1 MLDLGVLHLTFCLVY
16 VIVAV
21 HSVHCGWAPPFVDQL
36 EDGWT
41 LSNLNGTIS
50 TPIRVPGYALHTLH
64 EQGFIERPL
73 SG

>member
-1 MLDLGVLHLTFCLVY
+1 MLDLGVLHVTFCLVY

-21 HSVHCGWAPPFVDQL
+21 QSVHCCRAPPFVDQL

-50 TPIRVPGYALHTLH
+50 TPTRVPGYALQTLY
-64 EQGFIERPL
+64 EQGFIERPF